1 MNKEEKIKKEWELV
15 TKIVDVINRYQQKW
29 GNFGL
34 WLRDNS
40 IIYGS
45 AFLVAYYS
53 DTYFIELY
61 DNQTKYARINVKSIK
76 AILPEYFVIEQIESD
91 KNDK

>member
-1 MNKEEKIKKEWELV
+1 MSEEEKIKKEFEIIC
-15 TKIVDVINRYQQKW
+15 KIVDVINQNQKKW
-29 GNFGL
+29 GYFGL

-45 AFLVAYYS
+45 AFLVAYYGN
-53 DTYFIELY
+53 TYFIELY

-76 AILPEYFVIEQIESD
+76 AILPEYFLIEQIESD
-91 KNDK
+91 KNV